1 MATCSGGPAPAPAP
15 GARIGFVGILIE
27 DRHAA
32 APEVNRILSECG
44 DCIRARLGMPWR
56 DRGVSVV
63 TLVVEATTDQVGE
76 LTGRLGRV
84 PGVTVKS
91 GLSR

>member
-1 MATCSGGPAPAPAP
+1 MATCSGGPASAP
-15 GARIGFVGILIE
+15 RIGFVGILIE
-27 DRHAA
+27 DRRAA

-63 TLVVEATTDQVGE
+63 TLVVEATTDQLGE
-76 LTGRLGRV
+76 LTGRLGRI

>member
-1 MATCSGGPAPAPAP
+1 MATCNGVPAPAPA
-15 GARIGFVGILIE
+15 ARIGFVGILIE
-27 DRHAA
+27 DRRAA

-63 TLVVEATTDQVGE
+63 TLVVEATTDQIGE